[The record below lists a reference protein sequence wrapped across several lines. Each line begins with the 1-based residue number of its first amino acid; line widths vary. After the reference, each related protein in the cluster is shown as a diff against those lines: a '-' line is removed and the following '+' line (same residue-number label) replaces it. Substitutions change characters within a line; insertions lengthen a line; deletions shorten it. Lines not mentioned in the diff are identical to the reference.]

1 MLYYLDFKYYDD
13 PADEYKDGKG
23 SLLPLWR
30 FKYEKAHKMAV
41 TAVCWNQQY
50 QDLFAVGYGS
60 CEIEG
65 ETMRERERERMGSEL
80 AVNHC
85 AILHVHL
92 FLDDFTSQTGGLMCF
107 YSLKNPSFPE

>member
-65 ETMRERERERMGSEL
+65 ETMRKREREREWGQNWL
-80 AVNHC
+80 
-85 AILHVHL
+85 
-92 FLDDFTSQTGGLMCF
+92 
-107 YSLKNPSFPE
+107 